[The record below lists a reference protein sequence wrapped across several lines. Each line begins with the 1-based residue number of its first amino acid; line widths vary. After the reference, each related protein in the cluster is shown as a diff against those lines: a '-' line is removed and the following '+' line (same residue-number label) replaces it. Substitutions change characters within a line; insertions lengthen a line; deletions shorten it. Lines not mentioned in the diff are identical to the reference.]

1 MAVIRNVE
9 RHDLSAANQDLLA
22 RDFNSFRALANSP
35 DCCRAFWGLGGFLQ
49 KKSRLDPRLRELA
62 ILQIGWKSQCR
73 YEWAHHL
80 KVALENGVSDADIRA
95 VVAETRGEATALEP
109 AARAVLR
116 AAREMYDGPGAS
128 PDTVRTIEAAI
139 GTESVV
145 DLVVAIGFYIGVVR
159 LLVTLDIALE
169 PEYQP
174 YLARFPLMET

>member
-1 MAVIRNVE
+1 MAVIRYVDKHE
-9 RHDLSAANQDLLA
+9 LSAANQDLLA
-22 RDFNSFRALANSP
+22 RNFNSFRALANSP

-73 YEWAHHL
+73 YEWAHHV
-80 KVALENGVSDADIRA
+80 KVALENGVSDADIRSMM
-95 VVAETRGEATALEP
+95 AETRGEATPLEP
-109 AARAVLR
+109 VARAVLR
-116 AAREMYDGPGAS
+116 AAREMYHGPGAT
-128 PDTVRTIEAAI
+128 PDTVTTIEAAI

-159 LLVTLDIALE
+159 LLVTLDIEME

-174 YLARFPLMET
+174 YIERFPLMET